1 MVSLRDLPEKYTK
14 RFEDQG
20 IYETDNPF
28 ARAFQIGKG
37 SLGQGLSQMTGLPVD
52 LINMGLKKWEQVK
65 KNCWVV
71 VLKIFIDG

>member
-1 MVSLRDLPEKYTK
+1 MVSLRDLPDEYKK

-52 LINMGLKKWEQVK
+52 LINMGLKKMGASEEELLGGGSEDLHRW
-65 KNCWVV
+65 
-71 VLKIFIDG
+71 